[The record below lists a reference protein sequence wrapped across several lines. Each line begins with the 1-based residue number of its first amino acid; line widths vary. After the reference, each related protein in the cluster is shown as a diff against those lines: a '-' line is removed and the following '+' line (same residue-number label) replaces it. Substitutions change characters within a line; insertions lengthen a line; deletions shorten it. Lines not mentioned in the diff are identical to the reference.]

1 MMNGGT
7 IASLTPSNAF
17 DPESILDDIDNY
29 RPKVQNGASI
39 GASDK
44 SATMDSNMGDPTSTT
59 TTNTTTNVASAFDPI
74 EFLNQYYTTESSL
87 VEHLPRLRQSV
98 QDRITALDDSISNAI
113 QRQAERGDK
122 TSQDVARAKASIRTL
137 HQRIQLIQ
145 SKAATSEE
153 TVLEITR
160 DMKRLDCAKRHL
172 QQTITALKRLH
183 MLLYAVDQLV
193 DCVSDRPIPKFQEA
207 AHLIDATRLLLRH
220 FEGYQSIPQ
229 ITSIFQM
236 VSTQRKRLEEY
247 IFLAFRLGT
256 IDHPSSKGSSSTAAS
271 TSLGEGVNSLTSRGK
286 DAPPATS
293 SMKPLSPLEA
303 RELALSGVTL
313 PEQQDSQQVTP
324 EPDNNEVESEEEEE
338 EEEFTLPITPL
349 HPTSL
354 HHACMAIDAL
364 GQDIRTKLIQEFC
377 SDQLEPY
384 QIIFKPKQ
392 QPKAKRTAT
401 TSSSSTTTKEEDPT
415 SLDQVERRFAWYRR
429 LLRSI
434 EEAFDQVFPPHWKVQ
449 YQLTTTFLSQ
459 TSDHLLALLQGKD
472 KDCEN
477 VTILLKSL
485 QKSMIFEK
493 EMMAWLQREHSIVF
507 IRNSAKS
514 SGKNSNKGGEQQEE
528 EEQLEFD
535 ESGKAVAADS
545 AEGIK
550 VRYIR
555 QMKKDKNRKENEA
568 DLINTKS
575 ESFLDQ
581 QNQVNE
587 PVPSLLGVAS
597 GAFDNFM
604 GPYISLER
612 EQLDEQISQAASDLS
627 VDTRGELPVF
637 VSSTNLFLYIK
648 NSITRCTVLTKG
660 RTFFLLYKAFCD
672 KLRKYA
678 AVLSNKYPAPTSA
691 AATAVMSLVPPST
704 STSLLSSTSN
714 YKISPGEEI
723 VICHVINTCEYC
735 SETIEALQDLIADKI
750 DPQFKEQVD
759 MTNEQDAFQ
768 DVTAKGIKIL
778 VSGLERRLDVAY
790 REMSSIN
797 WGSMSAVG

>member
-7 IASLTPSNAF
+7 IASLSPSTAF
-17 DPESILDDIDNY
+17 DPETILDDIDNY
-29 RPKVQNGASI
+29 RPKVQNGTLI
-39 GASDK
+39 PTSDK
-44 SATMDSNMGDPTSTT
+44 SPAVNTSNDDPRTTSS
-59 TTNTTTNVASAFDPI
+59 TNTNNNTNVASAFDPI

-87 VEHLPRLRQSV
+87 VEHFPRLRQSV

-193 DCVSDRPIPKFQEA
+193 DCVSERPIPKFQEA

-220 FEGYQSIPQ
+220 FDGYQSIPQ

-247 IFLAFRLGT
+247 IFHAFRLGT
-256 IDHPSSKGSSSTAAS
+256 TDHPSSKGSSSTAS
-271 TSLGEGVNSLTSRGK
+271 TSLGDGVELQISRSK
-286 DAPPATS
+286 DAPSAIAS
-293 SMKPLSPLEA
+293 AKPLSPLEA

-313 PEQQDSQQVTP
+313 PEQQDSQQEKL
-324 EPDNNEVESEEEEE
+324 EPNNNEEESEEEEE
-338 EEEFTLPITPL
+338 EEEFTLPLTPL
-349 HPTSL
+349 DPTSL
-354 HHACMAIDAL
+354 YHACMAIDAL
-364 GQDIRTKLIQEFC
+364 GQDIRTKLIHEFC

-384 QIIFKPKQ
+384 QLIFKPKHH
-392 QPKAKRTAT
+392 PKTKRTAT
-401 TSSSSTTTKEEDPT
+401 TSSSVATKEEDPT

-434 EEAFDQVFPPHWKVQ
+434 EEAFDKVFPPHWKVQ
-449 YQLTTTFLSQ
+449 YQLTTIFLSQ
-459 TSDHLLALLQGKD
+459 TSDHLLTLLQGKD

-493 EMMAWLQREHSIVF
+493 EMMAWLQREHNVVF
-507 IRNSAKS
+507 IRNSAES
-514 SGKNSNKGGEQQEE
+514 TGKNTNKGRAQQED

-555 QMKKDKNRKENEA
+555 QMKKDRNKKENEG
-568 DLINTKS
+568 DLINTTS

-581 QNQVNE
+581 KNQVNE
-587 PVPSLLGVAS
+587 PVPTLLGVAS

-612 EQLDEQISQAASDLS
+612 EQLDEQINQAASDLS

-637 VSSTNLFLYIK
+637 VSSTNIFLYIK

-678 AVLSNKYPAPTSA
+678 VVLSNKYPTPTSA

-750 DPQFKEQVD
+750 DTQFKEQVD

-790 REMSSIN
+790 REMGSIN